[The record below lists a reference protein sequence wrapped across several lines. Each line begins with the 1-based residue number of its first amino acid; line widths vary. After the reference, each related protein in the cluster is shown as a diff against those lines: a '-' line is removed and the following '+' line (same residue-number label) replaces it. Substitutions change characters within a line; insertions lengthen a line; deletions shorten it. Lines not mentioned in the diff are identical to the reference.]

1 MPHLS
6 PMNWIIVPLIMIL
19 TLIIMTVIMWWQ
31 FMPQFPSMKSSNS
44 HLSLKKQWSWW

>member
-19 TLIIMTVIMWWQ
+19 TLVIMVVIMWWQ
-31 FMPQFPSMKSSNS
+31 FMPQFPIIKSSNS
-44 HLSLKKQWSWW
+44 SLSQKKQWSWW